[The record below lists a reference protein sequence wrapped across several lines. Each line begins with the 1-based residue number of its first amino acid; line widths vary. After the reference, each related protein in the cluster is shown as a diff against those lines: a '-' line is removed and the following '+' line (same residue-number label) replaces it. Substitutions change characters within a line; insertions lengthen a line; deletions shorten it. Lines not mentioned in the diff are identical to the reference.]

1 MIGSSLYN
9 IYIYK
14 PGDKCIYL
22 FIKLNL
28 ASMKGHL
35 DCISKLID
43 AGASVNLKDS
53 EGNAALAF
61 SADKGYLLC
70 VSVLINR
77 GLADVNAKNH
87 LGYCAL
93 HMATANRHLTVISL
107 LLELLA
113 NVNAKSIEG
122 YSAMDIAKSKN
133 RSEEII
139 QILKRHGA
147 IDDVVIDECAD

>member
-1 MIGSSLYN
+1 MR
-9 IYIYK
+9 
-14 PGDKCIYL
+14 
-22 FIKLNL
+22 
-28 ASMKGHL
+28 GHL

-43 AGASVNLKDS
+43 AGASVNLKDA
-53 EGNAALAF
+53 EGNTALAI

-87 LGYCAL
+87 LGFCAL
-93 HMATANRHLTVISL
+93 HMATDNKHLNVMSL
-107 LLELLA
+107 LLERSA

-147 IDDVVIDECAD
+147 IDDVVTDDCAD

>member
-1 MIGSSLYN
+1 VTSLF
-9 IYIYK
+9 
-14 PGDKCIYL
+14 IYL

-43 AGASVNLKDS
+43 AGASVNLKDV

-61 SADKGYLLC
+61 SAEKGYLLC

-87 LGYCAL
+87 LGFCAL
-93 HMATANRHLTVISL
+93 HMATDNRRLAVVSL
-107 LLELLA
+107 LLERSA

-122 YSAMDIAKSKN
+122 YSAMDIAKLKSG
-133 RSEEII
+133 SEEII
-139 QILKRHGA
+139 QILKQHGA
-147 IDDVVIDECAD
+147 IDDVVIDDCAD